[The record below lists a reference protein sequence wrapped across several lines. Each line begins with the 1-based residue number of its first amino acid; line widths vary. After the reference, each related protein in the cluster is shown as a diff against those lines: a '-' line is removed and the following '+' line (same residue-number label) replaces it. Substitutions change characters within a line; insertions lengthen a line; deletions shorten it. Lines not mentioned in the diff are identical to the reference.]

1 MRNAWHLISL
11 VLFFAAA
18 AVLFLATAPGGSA
31 FAAELPKEGSYDFT
45 ACWSGVSNLIEFS
58 KTHRAFSYEQTGT
71 TLSNPPGGF
80 LDKRA
85 FRCVGMVTSFDG
97 KSTNTAVCES
107 FGADGD
113 KILTYF
119 SLGSDGK
126 ITREVV
132 AGTGKYEGL
141 VSSGIGQ
148 PLGPFPVAKAGTFQD
163 CNHQTGTYK
172 LK

>member
-1 MRNAWHLISL
+1 MRNAWHFVSL
-11 VLFFAAA
+11 VLFFATA
-18 AVLFLATAPGGSA
+18 AVLFLVTAPGGSA
-31 FAAELPKEGSYDFT
+31 FAELPKEGGYDFT
-45 ACWSGVSNLIEFS
+45 SCWSGVSNPI
-58 KTHRAFSYEQTGT
+58 AFSQTHSAQTYEMTGT

-80 LDKRA
+80 LDKRSY
-85 FRCVGMVTSFDG
+85 RCVGMATSFGG

-107 FGADGD
+107 VGTDDG

-126 ITREVV
+126 VTREVV

-141 VSSGIGQ
+141 VSSGTAQ
-148 PLGPFPVAKAGTFQD
+148 PLGPFPAAKAGTFQD